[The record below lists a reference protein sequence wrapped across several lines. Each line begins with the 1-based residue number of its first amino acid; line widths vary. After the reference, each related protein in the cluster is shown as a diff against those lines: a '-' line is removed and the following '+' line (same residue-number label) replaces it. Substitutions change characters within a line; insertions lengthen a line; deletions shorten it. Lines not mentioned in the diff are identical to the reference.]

1 MNELL
6 GLLLEVTGIQRTLI
20 GGAGGNR
27 VTLVIERYLQPQPP
41 ARLAA
46 IACKQPAVGLRR
58 ILITP
63 CLGRQCA
70 KQCLLVAV
78 GSRALAGKQG
88 DRLLPLASNIEQTG
102 QQFHPCRLPGDR
114 CQSVAQYLDRA
125 FAAPQTCRSEEHTSE
140 LQSLMRISYA
150 VFCLKKKT

>member
-27 VTLVIERYLQPQPP
+27 VTLVIERYRPPQPP

-46 IACKQPAVGLRR
+46 IACQQPAVGLRR

-70 KQCLLVAV
+70 QQCLLVAV
-78 GSRALAGKQG
+78 SSDERRVGKEWV
-88 DRLLPLASNIEQTG
+88 S
-102 QQFHPCRLPGDR
+102 
-114 CQSVAQYLDRA
+114 
-125 FAAPQTCRSEEHTSE
+125 TCRSRGSRLTS
-140 LQSLMRISYA
+140 
-150 VFCLKKKT
+150 